1 MSRPLLLVST
11 LDGSGPGRVMTTL
24 AQQLVCMGQQPVLAS
39 THGVETSP
47 LIREA
52 QESGVPVEHLQMH
65 GMVDPGG
72 AARLNSLIRRWR
84 PSVVHTRTIR
94 ADLIGRIA
102 AGYGLPVI
110 NNVVNLYP
118 DDCIVRLGPAA
129 GRGAM
134 SLARSTKG
142 AVRLFVAN
150 AEAVASNTG
159 IAFGVPPE
167 RIRVVYDGLDLA
179 AWAGAPPADLSGY
192 GVTPGHTV
200 CLTVAR
206 LHAQKGLEDLVE
218 AARSIHEQRTDVVF
232 VVAGDGPERADLTR
246 QIRSAGLED
255 VVFLLGERDDIS
267 HLLARSSLFV
277 LPSLFEGLPSAIIE
291 AMGAGLAV
299 VATRVAG
306 IPELVVENE
315 TGWMVPPASP
325 PALAEAILRALST
338 DLAAVGEAGRKRA
351 LRYFSA
357 AAMGRDFEE
366 LYGELGNHRRSKPVS
381 LGVKPAQNGST
392 RPGMIRTAPSTFLIT
407 TRDRPK
413 ELCRLIDS
421 ILGQSVLPQEIVIVD
436 ASDESDEST
445 LRELVES
452 AGVDFVF
459 LTSEPGRTHQL
470 NVGIEASRGDIVL
483 INDDDVVL
491 EEGYHDAM
499 LKVFEQ
505 GGASVGGVQATVIG
519 DTLKPLP
526 MRAFRALFLLSR
538 HTKDAPGRLLPSG
551 YYTTPVRPTGLREV
565 EALRLCGLAF
575 RQEVFAAHRFDETLE
590 GYALKEDID
599 FSYRVSRQYKLFVTP
614 DARFYHLKAPGARI
628 SVKQKS
634 RMHVINNYRIHRRN
648 LASTPASSLAFAW
661 ALFGRVLQELG
672 RTVTQMNPGYITG
685 TLQGLSDI
693 AGRKKEASGAR

>member
-11 LDGSGPGRVMTTL
+11 LDGSGPGRVMATL
-24 AQQLVCMGQQPVLAS
+24 AQQLVCMGQEPVLAS
-39 THGVETSP
+39 THGVETSS

-52 QESGVPVEHLQMH
+52 SESGVPVEHLRMH
-65 GMVDPGG
+65 GMVDPAG
-72 AARLNSLIRRWR
+72 AARMAGLLRRWR

-102 AGYGLPVI
+102 AGYGVPVI

-118 DDCIVRLGPAA
+118 DDCLVRLGPAA

-134 SLARSTKG
+134 LLARSTRG

-159 IAFGVPPE
+159 AAFGVPPE
-167 RIRVVYDGLDLA
+167 RIRVVYDGLDLG
-179 AWAGAPPADLSGY
+179 AWAGGTPTDLSGY
-192 GVTPGHTV
+192 GISPEHTV

-218 AARSIHEQRTDVVF
+218 AARSIHDQRSEVVF
-232 VVAGDGPERADLTR
+232 VVAGGGPERANLTR
-246 QIRSAGLED
+246 LIRSAGLED
-255 VVFLLGERDDIS
+255 VVFLVGERDDIS
-267 HLLARSSLFV
+267 NLLARSRLFV

-291 AMGAGLAV
+291 AMGAGRAV

-306 IPELVVENE
+306 VPELVVENE

-325 PALAEAILRALST
+325 QLLASAILRALSA
-338 DLAAVGEAGRKRA
+338 DLESVGEVGRNRA

-366 LYGELGNHRRSKPVS
+366 LYGEVGNHRRTGPVS
-381 LGVKPAQNGST
+381 AVVKPTLKGAT
-392 RPGMIRTAPSTFLIT
+392 PTTPRTAPSTFLIT
-407 TRDRPK
+407 TRNRPQ
-413 ELCRLIDS
+413 ELRRLIES
-421 ILGQSVLPQEIVIVD
+421 ILGQSVLPQEIVLVD
-436 ASDESDEST
+436 ASDVPDEGG
-445 LRELVES
+445 LRERIES

-459 LTSEPGRTHQL
+459 LTSKPGRTHQL
-470 NVGIEASRGDIVL
+470 NIGIDASSGDIVL

-491 EEGYHDAM
+491 EQRYHEAM
-499 LKVFEQ
+499 LSVFEQ
-505 GGASVGGVQATVIG
+505 GGASVGGVQGTIIG

-551 YYTTPVRPTGLREV
+551 YYTTPVRPTRLREA

-575 RQEVFAAHRFDETLE
+575 RRGVFADHRFDETLE

-599 FSYRVSRQYKLFVTP
+599 LSYRVSRRYKLFVTP
-614 DARFYHLKAPGARI
+614 DARFHHLKSPGARI
-628 SVKQKS
+628 SVRQKS

-648 LASTPASSLAFAW
+648 LKHTPASGIAFAW
-661 ALFGRVLQELG
+661 AVLGRVLQELG
-672 RTVTQMNPGYITG
+672 RAVAEMNPGYILG
-685 TLQGLSDI
+685 TLQGLWDI
-693 AGRKKEASGAR
+693 AGSTKEAFRAR